1 MNQIKLLTTTFCLG
15 ITLSCLTSCNNQSK
29 RDINAIKALAEN
41 HVQEL
46 EISQLLEEFILSL
59 DNDTTGVCYTLVMP
73 KQSLLRLMKK
83 ETYAT
88 PGGIQKVRETLVK
101 RYIYGQNYID
111 SCNND
116 KKEDKDW
123 LINNTFNEPIN
134 PIWEQIIKR

>member
-83 ETYAT
+83 RLMQLPVEY
-88 PGGIQKVRETLVK
+88 K
-101 RYIYGQNYID
+101 RLE
-111 SCNND
+111 
-116 KKEDKDW
+116 K
-123 LINNTFNEPIN
+123 LL
-134 PIWEQIIKR
+134 